1 MSPEITVIVP
11 AFNAEKYLKDCLDS
25 VIRQNFSSW
34 ELIIADDGSS
44 DRTGEIAD
52 EYASKDSRIRVIH
65 LSRKGVSAARNACID
80 ASEGKYLAF
89 VDADDYLEPDYLKEL
104 FDRAEVSHA
113 DIVQC
118 SFFEDPEG
126 NKTPDANPV
135 DKTYEDPDSMMR
147 AFFAGTHG
155 DIRDSVWAKLFRRD
169 AFADIRFDTGLS
181 IYEDGYYVY
190 QCLRKATKAVCFGK
204 PLYHYVKHGNS
215 ATHSGLDEKYKDYFA
230 MFDKLKDDFADNGF
244 IRKRIAGREAETS
257 LWLMRIMLNNGN
269 KKAVWDLRRRAVST
283 AGDVIWSKTP
293 FKIKLKLIGVT
304 IMPHIYFAMLKG
316 RKDQENEKV

>member
-65 LSRKGVSAARNACID
+65 LSRKGVSAARNAGID

-118 SFFEDPEG
+118 SFFEDSEG

-244 IRKRIAGREAETS
+244 IRKRIADREAETS
-257 LWLMRIMLNNGN
+257 LWLMRIMVGNGN
-269 KKAVWDLRRRAVST
+269 KKAVWDLRKRAISA
-283 AGDVIWSKTP
+283 AGDVIWSKEP

>member
-104 FDRAEVSHA
+104 FERAEESRA

-118 SFFEDPEG
+118 SFFEDSEG

-257 LWLMRIMLNNGN
+257 LWLMRIMVGNGN
-269 KKAVWDLRRRAVST
+269 KKAVWDLRKRAISAAV
-283 AGDVIWSKTP
+283 DVIWSKEP
-293 FKIKLKLIGVT
+293 FKIKRKLIGVT